1 MVLPLTLTLSP
12 RGGEG
17 KRRALTLLGIAL
29 LAGACAA
36 PVGISRV
43 DTQTAHHLLTENAV
57 ATGRPSERA
66 QVMLRRFGLV
76 ERFADLPADA
86 LATLHHDLVTGGGD
100 ERLFALAELSFL
112 HATRSGERAYYLA
125 AAVYAYALL
134 FPGPEHGPVLDP
146 SDPRLRLA
154 YDLYNLGLAEG
165 LRRPDGAEVE
175 LAPGRRPLPFG
186 WLSIEVDPT
195 GFDWLGYRLE
205 RFVPSSTL
213 AVRGLRNRYRH
224 PGIGASLVAGLAP
237 QEAAAGVTAAR
248 RIGARTRLPVTA
260 FLRIEDPRS
269 RLVREDI
276 TGRLELYPTDRATT
290 VEVDGL
296 ARPLEYDP
304 TAALALWLEESPV
317 WELERAAFLGNSV
330 LHRSSRDRAQDGLYL
345 LEPYRADRIP
355 VVLVH
360 GTVSSP
366 ARWAE
371 LINELRADPRIRAH
385 YQIWLFVYDNGNPI
399 AYSGGRLRRAL
410 ENAVGEADPSG
421 TAEALRRMVVIGHS
435 QGGLLTKLT
444 VVDSG
449 DRFWRNQMDVPLE
462 SLELT
467 EETRQLIRDS
477 IFFTPLPFVDRVV
490 FVATPHGGS
499 YLAGW
504 RVFHRLAARLIAL
517 PAEVA
522 RRTTETVT
530 GDDEAKLMRLIQR
543 PPTSLENM
551 SPGNRFLRVLSSLP
565 VAPGV
570 AAHSI
575 IAVSGDGPLESEGDG
590 VVDYPAAH
598 IGGVESELVVH
609 SGHSVQGHPA
619 VIEEIRRILLV
630 HAAAR
635 PAAVRR

>member
-1 MVLPLTLTLSP
+1 M
-12 RGGEG
+12 
-17 KRRALTLLGIAL
+17 LTLLWVAL
-29 LAGACAA
+29 LAAACAT

-66 QVMLRRFGLV
+66 QVMLRRFGLL

-86 LATLHHDLVTGGGD
+86 LATLHHDFVTRGGD

-112 HATRSGERAYYLA
+112 HAARSGERPHYLA

-134 FPGPEHGPVLDP
+134 FPGPEHGPALDP

-165 LRRPDGAEVE
+165 LRRPDGDEVD
-175 LAPGRRPLPFG
+175 LTPGIRPLPFG
-186 WLSIEVDPT
+186 WLRVDVDPT

-224 PGIGASLVAGLAP
+224 PGIGASLVAGLAS

-248 RIGARTRLPVTA
+248 RIGERTRLPVTA
-260 FLRIEDPRS
+260 FLRIEDPRGS
-269 RLVREDI
+269 LAGGDI
-276 TGRLELYPTDRATT
+276 EGRLEVYPTDRATT

-317 WELERAAFLGNSV
+317 WELERAGFLGNAVIS
-330 LHRSSRDRAQDGLYL
+330 RSSRDRAQDGLYL

-360 GTVSSP
+360 GTASSP

-371 LINELRADPRIRAH
+371 LVNELRADPRIRAR

-399 AYSGGRLRRAL
+399 GYSGGRLRQAL

-421 TAEALRRMVVIGHS
+421 TAESLRRMVVIGHS

-462 SLELT
+462 SLKLSD
-467 EETRQLIRDS
+467 ETRQLMRES
-477 IFFTPLPFVDRVV
+477 IFFTPLPFVERVI

-504 RVFHRLAARLIAL
+504 RVFRRLAARLVAL
-517 PAEVA
+517 PADVA
-522 RRTTETVT
+522 RRAAETAT
-530 GDDEAKLMRLIQR
+530 GDQEAKVMRILRR

-551 SPGNRFLRVLSSLP
+551 SPGNPFLRTLASLP

-570 AAHSI
+570 ATHSI

-619 VIEEIRRILLV
+619 VIEEIRRILIV
-630 HAAAR
+630 HAGAR
-635 PAAVRR
+635 PQAAGR